1 MEASE
6 AMQVQASTILR
17 KQTTLSERV
26 EQMEREIQ
34 SNNEAY
40 LEKLIE
46 MDNIVD
52 ELKSERDNLKKII
65 EDQCV
70 SYTQREDNLK
80 EIIENHQQKEADL
93 ADKLHMRNLEKETT
107 TRQLI
112 IKDKIE
118 LILRQAYNDPTISE
132 GLLRLVC
139 SMSDRTAG
147 VIGTCPITGYRVDWN
162 IGPDPAY
169 DNHHPNYGKSEIV
182 EVLNKKPEDEDWDDI
197 PF

>member
-6 AMQVQASTILR
+6 AMQVQASTILS
-17 KQTTLSERV
+17 KQTTLSERLEQMEPLSERV

-52 ELKSERDNLKKII
+52 GLKSERDNLKKII
-65 EDQCV
+65 E
-70 SYTQREDNLK
+70 
-80 EIIENHQQKEADL
+80 NHQQKEADL
-93 ADKLHMRNLEKETT
+93 ANKLDMRDLEKETT

-132 GLLRLVC
+132 RLLRLVC

-147 VIGTCPITGYRVDWN
+147 VVGTCPITGYRVDWN

-169 DNHHPNYGKSEIV
+169 DNRHPNYGKSKIV